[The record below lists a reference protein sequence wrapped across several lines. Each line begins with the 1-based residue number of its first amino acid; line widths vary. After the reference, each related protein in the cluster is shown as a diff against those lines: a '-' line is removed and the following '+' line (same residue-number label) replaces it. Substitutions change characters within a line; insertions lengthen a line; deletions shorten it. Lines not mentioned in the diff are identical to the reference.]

1 MSINT
6 LKKNALLFLS
16 LLFFFIA
23 ISIQAP
29 AFALTPDTSLMLNE
43 QDVAARYTITDVR
56 RQHILV
62 GDERG
67 GGHKFGLGRAGKSE
81 FPKDWDDD
89 KIINTALMIANDIR
103 LPQRPS
109 GRYWLKLGEVEG
121 LHIRVVLNREKMEIV
136 TAYPINV
143 RRNPP

>member
-6 LKKNALLFLS
+6 LKKNALLFLLPS
-16 LLFFFIA
+16 FFFI
-23 ISIQAP
+23 IFFIQAP
-29 AFALTPDTSLMLNE
+29 VMALTPDISLIQSE
-43 QDVAARYTITDVR
+43 SGKTARYTITDAR

-62 GDERG
+62 GDARG
-67 GGHKFGLGRAGKSE
+67 GGHKFGMGRAEKSE
-81 FPKDWDDD
+81 FPKEWDDD
-89 KIINTALMIANDIR
+89 KIINIALMIANDNR
-103 LPQRPS
+103 WPQRPS

-143 RRNPP
+143 RRNLH